1 VKKPIEIAPP
11 EARAVNVRIPKGLL
25 FPINPAGPVDLSVT
39 AVDGQKFNMLVGG
52 VGPLSGDTN
61 ASFPGLCLR
70 HFRLLLKILFNRRF
84 DAPEVPITFS
94 ELVDTFGSKKLEL
107 IRRTLSELACA
118 WVHIVDEKGK
128 VTAQRL
134 MEFDTQIYYRAG
146 VDPQDP
152 RQIGIEA
159 NILKRHLR
167 RVHFNEYF
175 WRAFL
180 NWSECWNIRAD
191 VIQGI
196 YSDTAAACYLVLSTR
211 AYHPT
216 IHELNR
222 GRKDAAELLKEI
234 GAKVPGKM
242 SDLRRCYERR
252 RSDDSFSL
260 LEQIDG
266 KPTWRDFLR
275 VQTLLEEN
283 ERGTGFNV
291 RFWLGKGP
299 TSADTDA
306 FQRQM
311 RDRGV
316 LYEYWESLR
325 LPPQDFDRLQQ
336 AQLRK
341 LEHYEEEILLKI
353 GYSLERNRKF
363 AELVRSF
370 IGPMSFAQVLHEAK
384 DAEMTGKIR
393 GTVDQFVTGILRNRF
408 KEFSQAYAGRSR

>member
-1 VKKPIEIAPP
+1 MNEQLPP
-11 EARAVNVRIPKGLL
+11 LPRLVAVNVRIPKGLL
-25 FPINPAGPVDLSVT
+25 FPINPCGPIDLSVT
-39 AVDGQKFNMLVGG
+39 ALDGQHYAMLVGG

-61 ASFPGLCLR
+61 TIFPGLCLR

-94 ELVDTFGSKKLEL
+94 EIVDTFGSKKLEL
-107 IRRTLSELACA
+107 IRCTLSELASA

-134 MEFDTQIYYRAG
+134 MEFDTQIYYRSG
-146 VDPQDP
+146 VDPQDH

-167 RVHFNEYF
+167 RVRFNEYF

-196 YSDTAAACYLVLSTR
+196 YSDMAAACYLLLSTK

-216 IHELNR
+216 IHDKNR
-222 GRKDAAELLKEI
+222 GHKDVAELLTEI
-234 GAKVPGKM
+234 GAKVPAKL
-242 SDLRRCYERR
+242 SDLRRCFERR
-252 RSDDSFSL
+252 RSEGSLSL

-266 KPTWRDFLR
+266 KPTWRDYLR

-283 ERGTGFNV
+283 EKGTGFNV
-291 RFWLGKGP
+291 RFWLGKYAEAGE
-299 TSADTDA
+299 AEA
-306 FQRQM
+306 FQVQI

-316 LYEYWESLR
+316 LFEYWQSLR
-325 LPPQDFDRLQQ
+325 LPADDFERLQQ
-336 AQLRK
+336 QQLRK
-341 LEHYEEEILLKI
+341 LEHYEEDILRKI

-363 AELVRSF
+363 VELVRSF
-370 IGPMSFAQVLHEAK
+370 IGPITFAQILHEAK
-384 DAEMTGKIR
+384 DAEMTGKIK
-393 GTVDQFVTGILRNRF
+393 GTADQFVTGVLRNRF
-408 KEFSQAYAGRSR
+408 KEFAQEYSGRRR